1 MLCINVEPCYNL
13 HDNKNLR
20 NGDPNSP
27 CWGTINSFYCQNKT
41 RSEVIILAR
50 KCNPSPKVR
59 NAGRTLAKSKSS
71 SSKSKAGKTLVAH
84 KNRVH

>member
-1 MLCINVEPCYNL
+1 M
-13 HDNKNLR
+13 
-20 NGDPNSP
+20 
-27 CWGTINSFYCQNKT
+27 
-41 RSEVIILAR
+41 IILAR

-71 SSKSKAGKTLVAH
+71 SSKSKAGETLVAH